1 MEVECKAEKSQE
13 EREQSVLPSQA
24 LWSQPWRGPVM
35 AFSYQVPVSTRPIDK
50 SDPALQGVN
59 VDMGA
64 LTGRPHKNH
73 KTAMD
78 RGLSSHRV
86 KLSSLAS

>member
-13 EREQSVLPSQA
+13 EREQFVLPSQA
-24 LWSQPWRGPVM
+24 LWRGPVM
-35 AFSYQVPVSTRPIDK
+35 AFSSQVPVSTRPVDK

-59 VDMGA
+59 LDMGA
-64 LTGRPHKNH
+64 LSSRAHKNH
-73 KTAMD
+73 KTALD

-86 KLSSLAS
+86 KLSPLAS

>member
-13 EREQSVLPSQA
+13 EREQFVLPSQA
-24 LWSQPWRGPVM
+24 LWSQPWRGLVM
-35 AFSYQVPVSTRPIDK
+35 AFSSQGPVSTRPVDK

-59 VDMGA
+59 LDMGTLSSRA
-64 LTGRPHKNH
+64 HKNH
-73 KTAMD
+73 KTALD

-86 KLSSLAS
+86 KLSPLAS